1 MKAKKTRYL
10 IPLLILTI
18 IITFSSFSC
27 SPQGPADQTIEEP
40 AQETAEEIAVE
51 EPEEEPAEEVAES
64 DSPDEDMS
72 GEEEENVS
80 EDQELIS
87 DTYNIGDIID
97 VGELKL
103 IVNEIKTLEG
113 SENKI
118 NLFINISIENTGN
131 EDRAISSLYMF
142 NLVDEFKR
150 SQTVSLSGS
159 PNGDLDGIIP
169 PSKTMTG
176 ELAYIVDEDIKNL
189 ELEITLNITN
199 DEIEFLDK
207 LLALVFSGEEED
219 DIDKTDIERA
229 EEIGSREPVIVKIN
243 INE

>member
-1 MKAKKTRYL
+1 MKAKITRYL
-10 IPLLILTI
+10 IPLLILAI
-18 IITFSSFSC
+18 IITFCSFSC
-27 SPQGPADQTIEEP
+27 STPSPGDQTIEEP
-40 AQETAEEIAVE
+40 AQETTEEITVE

-72 GEEEENVS
+72 GGEENVS

-207 LLALVFSGEEED
+207 LLALVFSGEGED

-229 EEIGSREPVIVKIN
+229 EEIGSRGPVIVKIN